1 MLGFNQHM
9 IFAVPATSE
18 FGSKPRVAVVCPNTG
33 PSAGGTPVTITGKN
47 LKDAASVAFG
57 ATPLGAGDFTVVSDT
72 EIQTTSP
79 AGTSA
84 VTATAST
91 SSATPN
97 GEPYTYIPTPTDVHA
112 TTTLSPPP
120 ANANRA

>member
-57 ATPLGAGDFTVVSDT
+57 ATPLGAGDFTVVSYTDF
-72 EIQTTSP
+72 QTTSP
-79 AGTSA
+79 AGTAA
-84 VTATAST
+84 VIVSGRTASET
-91 SSATPN
+91 SSPKPFNLVATPN
-97 GEPYTYIPTPTDVHA
+97 HY
-112 TTTLSPPP
+112 
-120 ANANRA
+120 NAM